1 MHVEVD
7 IAKEKAKSMPKG
19 SILALQEELTRRLGK
34 KYGEVIV
41 EIKTRVPTR
50 YTSVARLKLSG
61 KRLTPF
67 WWGWQSLTQGKR
79 ETARFAIYM
88 SHAEGPLK
96 IDKFRLTKLKL
107 ELDAKIPT
115 SLFLN
120 DYLKN
125 KILLFLKTFFCVF
138 YLGIAGFITW
148 CKSRNNGLKHIHVNY
163 DRLPNSFSK
172 L

>member
-67 WWGWQSLTQGKR
+67 
-79 ETARFAIYM
+79 
-88 SHAEGPLK
+88 
-96 IDKFRLTKLKL
+96 
-107 ELDAKIPT
+107 
-115 SLFLN
+115 
-120 DYLKN
+120 
-125 KILLFLKTFFCVF
+125 
-138 YLGIAGFITW
+138 
-148 CKSRNNGLKHIHVNY
+148 
-163 DRLPNSFSK
+163 
-172 L
+172 